1 MAVLDRL
8 AVVVEFKSAAVS
20 WLSRYG
26 TILALI
32 LLILFNLAFT
42 ANFATWQTLNINLTQ
57 VSTILIVAIGMT
69 LVIGSGGIDL
79 SVGSLMAISGAI
91 APLIFLNHIVQLPN
105 IYVGVALAF
114 TLPVLLAGLFG
125 FFNGWLITRYKV
137 QPIVATLI
145 LFIAGRGIAQS
156 FTDSNQ
162 VIFTTPEF
170 QFIGLGRLVGVPVQV
185 IIMSVIVATGVWA
198 VGRTIFGKHLLA
210 VGGNE
215 AAARLAGVRV
225 DRIKLQVSSVLDFKV
240 ATNPAV
246 VVNNLDWTSPLSAI
260 EFLRDIGKH
269 FSVNQ
274 MLSKDS
280 VANRLEGGIS
290 YTEFSYQV
298 LQAFDYL
305 ELYRRYNCTLQLG
318 GSDQWGN
325 IVAGLDLIRRVESG
339 SGHALTVPLL
349 TKADGTKFGKSAGG
363 SIWLDPEMTS
373 PYAFFQYW
381 LNSDDKDVINFLKLF
396 SFNSRQEIEEIEKEH
411 NENPGARNAHRA
423 LARELTALIHG
434 EETSARVEEAAK
446 ALFGQGDLNTLDEK
460 TLASALS
467 ELPRVQ
473 ISSNEEI
480 PTWVDLL
487 AAAGVVD
494 SKSAARRIV
503 KEGGAYLNNEKISGE
518 DFRLEKSHFLCG
530 KYAVLRKGKRDL
542 AAVELV

>member
-1 MAVLDRL
+1 MSQFLDDLRWRGL
-8 AVVVEFKSAAVS
+8 IAQTTDEKELSAALEKPITLYIGFDPTAPSIHV
-20 WLSRYG
+20 G
-26 TILALI
+26 
-32 LLILFNLAFT
+32 NL
-42 ANFATWQTLNINLTQ
+42 
-57 VSTILIVAIGMT
+57 V
-69 LVIGSGGIDL
+69 
-79 SVGSLMAISGAI
+79 
-91 APLIFLNHIVQLPN
+91 
-105 IYVGVALAF
+105 
-114 TLPVLLAGLFG
+114 VLLVLRRFQLAGHH
-125 FFNGWLITRYKV
+125 
-137 QPIVATLI
+137 PIA
-145 LFIAGRGIAQS
+145 
-156 FTDSNQ
+156 
-162 VIFTTPEF
+162 
-170 QFIGLGRLVGVPVQV
+170 LVGG
-185 IIMSVIVATGVWA
+185 ATGL
-198 VGRTIFGKHLLA
+198 VGDPSGR
-210 VGGNE
+210 NE
-215 AAARLAGVRV
+215 ERSLNSGEIVEQWV
-225 DRIKLQVSSVLDFKV
+225 NRIKLQISSVLDFKV
-240 ATNPAV
+240 AANPAV

-305 ELYRRYNCTLQLG
+305 ELYRRNKCTLQLG

-325 IVAGLDLIRRVESG
+325 IVAGLDLIRRVEGG
-339 SGHALTVPLL
+339 SGHAFTVPLL
-349 TKADGTKFGKSAGG
+349 TKADGTKFGKTAGG
-363 SIWLDPEMTS
+363 SVWLDPEMTS

-381 LNSDDKDVINFLKLF
+381 LNSDDKDVINFLKVF
-396 SFNSRQEIEEIEKEH
+396 SFKSRKEIEEIEKEH

-434 EETSARVEEAAK
+434 DETSARVEEAAK
-446 ALFGQGDLNTLDEK
+446 ALFGQGDLNLLDEK

-473 ISSNEEI
+473 ISSNDEI

-542 AAVELV
+542 AAVELI

>member
-1 MAVLDRL
+1 MSQFLDDLRWRGLIAQTTDEKEL
-8 AVVVEFKSAAVS
+8 AAALEKPITLYIGFDPTAPSIHV
-20 WLSRYG
+20 G
-26 TILALI
+26 
-32 LLILFNLAFT
+32 NL
-42 ANFATWQTLNINLTQ
+42 
-57 VSTILIVAIGMT
+57 V
-69 LVIGSGGIDL
+69 
-79 SVGSLMAISGAI
+79 
-91 APLIFLNHIVQLPN
+91 
-105 IYVGVALAF
+105 
-114 TLPVLLAGLFG
+114 VLLVLRRFQLAGHH
-125 FFNGWLITRYKV
+125 
-137 QPIVATLI
+137 PIA
-145 LFIAGRGIAQS
+145 
-156 FTDSNQ
+156 
-162 VIFTTPEF
+162 
-170 QFIGLGRLVGVPVQV
+170 LVGG
-185 IIMSVIVATGVWA
+185 ATGL
-198 VGRTIFGKHLLA
+198 VGDPSGR
-210 VGGNE
+210 NE
-215 AAARLAGVRV
+215 ERSLNSSEIVEQWV
-225 DRIKLQVSSVLDFKV
+225 NRITLQVSSVLDFKV
-240 ATNPAV
+240 AANPAV

-298 LQAFDYL
+298 LQAFDFL
-305 ELYRRYNCTLQLG
+305 ELYRRNKCTLQLG

-325 IVAGLDLIRRVESG
+325 IVAGLDLIRRVEGG
-339 SGHALTVPLL
+339 SGHAFTVPLL
-349 TKADGTKFGKSAGG
+349 TKADGTKFGKTAGG
-363 SIWLDPEMTS
+363 SVWLDPEMTS

-381 LNSDDKDVINFLKLF
+381 LNSDDKDVISFLKVF
-396 SFNSRQEIEEIEKEH
+396 SFKSRQEIEEIEKEH

-434 EETSARVEEAAK
+434 HETSARVEEAAK

-473 ISSNEEI
+473 ISSKEEI